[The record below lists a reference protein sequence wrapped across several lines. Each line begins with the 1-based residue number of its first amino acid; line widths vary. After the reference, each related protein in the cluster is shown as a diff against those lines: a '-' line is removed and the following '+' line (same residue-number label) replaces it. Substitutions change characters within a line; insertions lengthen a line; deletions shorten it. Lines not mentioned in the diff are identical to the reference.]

1 MTTEQQVL
9 DIDEILKE
17 TTDFEG
23 VTYDEGYPLVKRDT
37 LENKIFVIFKVS
49 PIKTKTESYYNFKCI
64 SEKTKE
70 TFCFNGSEVLNS
82 MLNGVELP
90 VRVKLVKKDKSDGK
104 FSKFYW
110 AFERP

>member
-1 MTTEQQVL
+1 MTTEQQIL
-9 DIDEILKE
+9 DIDEILGQ
-17 TTDFEG
+17 TSDFEG

-70 TFCFNGSEVLNS
+70 TFCFNGSQVLKS
-82 MLNGVELP
+82 MLDGVALP
-90 VRVKLVKKDKSDGK
+90 VRVRLVKKEKLDGK